1 MTAVAD
7 EADDMDV
14 GILDWLMQMADQH
27 RPNDDVPTIV
37 PVAFLARTSTEDRQD
52 PTLAIPRQLDSVNV
66 KLPPGF
72 VIVAHF
78 YDIESGRTLL
88 DLRGQSD
95 AYQAFDIPVPRDGSI
110 ADLLA
115 EAQRPD
121 RRFVAVV
128 CESIERIART
138 TYYGTKIEHELEQAG
153 VALLAADEGIDRDA
167 VRPSGTGGPKNA
179 TSVLTRRVKQ
189 AISEWYV
196 LQMLELSWK
205 GFMQHTAQ
213 GWNIGKPPY
222 GYTGERH
229 PHPVKAKR
237 EEGITKHRLVRD
249 PACGPVVTQIFA
261 WRALERLSYQHIAD
275 RLNTDLD
282 RYPPPVP
289 VKRESY
295 NTAIGAWTSTAV
307 RDILNNPKYTGY
319 MVWNRRKRSRPD
331 RGVKGR
337 VNPPSEWV
345 WSPSVTHEPLT
356 TRAYFDAGSPV
367 GRYRQGSRSKAST
380 NAHPKTKRSYRYRS
394 YIKCDICSRRMFGK
408 TRQRKTRADDTYYA
422 CVTKREHHKNE
433 MWYEVHP
440 PALTVNEDIVDT
452 FVARFFN
459 ERVFGAHRLDY
470 LEGPAEEPNRSG
482 TEAMAAAY
490 ARQINDLDAANKNLI
505 LSLQQ
510 MTSSGDP
517 EIDAQWRTGIQQQF
531 ADNAK
536 RKQVLAAELQE
547 LAKVAQPKGAGTRE
561 LVDQLPHVDL
571 NVLDLPDEKQRQLF
585 DAFQLEIRYDRH
597 LQRIT
602 LRVAVRAE
610 MVDVISQAAAEATG
624 KAPRRRQPQ
633 HNTEGADALASA
645 PVGQTRSHVLRAPG
659 RASTCV
665 SGRPERVATPTQHPY
680 PPPADM
686 GIWFVLGLG
695 HIITTCRS

>member
-1 MTAVAD
+1 MTVIED

-14 GILDWLMQMADQH
+14 GILDWLTQLADRH
-27 RPNDDVPTIV
+27 RPHDDIPTIV
-37 PVAFLARTSTEDRQD
+37 PVAFVARTSTEDRQD

-78 YDIESGRTLL
+78 YDVESGRTLL
-88 DLRGQSD
+88 DLRGHSD

-213 GWNIGKPPY
+213 GWNVGKPPY
-222 GYTGERH
+222 GYIGERH

-249 PACGPVVTQIFA
+249 PARGPVVTQIFV

-295 NTAIGAWTSTAV
+295 NTAIGAWTPTAV
-307 RDILNNPKYTGY
+307 RDILNNPKYTGF
-319 MVWNRRKRSRPD
+319 MVWNRRKRSRPE

-356 TRAYFDAGSPV
+356 TRAYFDAGSPI
-367 GRYRQGSRSKAST
+367 GRYRQGSRSTAT
-380 NAHPKTKRSYRYRS
+380 NNAHPKTERSYRYRS
-394 YIKCDICSRRMFGK
+394 YIKCDICARRMFGK
-408 TRQRKTRADDTYYA
+408 TRRRKTRADDTYYA
-422 CVTKREHHKNE
+422 CVTKREHHKKE
-433 MWYEVHP
+433 MWYEIHP
-440 PALTVNEDIVDT
+440 PALTVNEDIIDT

-459 ERVFGAHRLDY
+459 QRVFGVHRLDY
-470 LEGPAEEPNRSG
+470 LEGPTEQPIRSN
-482 TEAMAAAY
+482 TEATAARHT
-490 ARQINDLDAANKNLI
+490 RQIGELDAANKNLI
-505 LSLQQ
+505 VSLQQ

-517 EIDAQWRTGIQQQF
+517 QIDAQWRTELQQQF
-531 ADNAK
+531 AENAK

-547 LAKVAQPKGAGTRE
+547 LAKAAQPKGARARE

-571 NVLDLPDEKQRQLF
+571 NVLDLPEDKQRQLF

-602 LRVAVRAE
+602 LRVAIRAE
-610 MVDVISQAAAEATG
+610 MVDVISQAAAEAADT
-624 KAPRRRQPQ
+624 ARAVPRQRQPEIE
-633 HNTEGADALASA
+633 TVEADANAST
-645 PVGQTRSHVLRAPG
+645 PVSRSHVQRAPG
-659 RASTCV
+659 RIRTCAPASGEG
-665 SGRPERVATPTQHPY
+665 SRSRRPSRSDQARCAATHCWRRNFGPH
-680 PPPADM
+680 
-686 GIWFVLGLG
+686 LG
-695 HIITTCRS
+695 

>member
-1 MTAVAD
+1 
-7 EADDMDV
+7 
-14 GILDWLMQMADQH
+14 MQMADRH
-27 RPNDDVPTIV
+27 RPHDDTPTIV

-78 YDIESGRTLL
+78 YDVESGRTLL
-88 DLRGQSD
+88 NLRGQSN

-167 VRPSGTGGPKNA
+167 VRPTGTGGPKNA

-222 GYTGERH
+222 GYIGERH

-237 EEGITKHRLVRD
+237 EEGITKHRLLRD
-249 PACGPVVTQIFA
+249 PVRGPVVTQIFV
-261 WRALERLSYQHIAD
+261 WRALERLSYQHLAD

-289 VKRESY
+289 VERDSY
-295 NTAIGAWTSTAV
+295 NIAIGAWTPTAV
-307 RDILNNPKYTGY
+307 RDILNNPKYTGF

-331 RGVKGR
+331 RGIKGR
-337 VNPPSEWV
+337 VNPPTEWV
-345 WSPSVTHEPLT
+345 WSPGITHEPLT
-356 TRAYFDAGSPV
+356 TRAHFDAASPV
-367 GRYRQGSRSKAST
+367 GRYRQGSRSKAT
-380 NAHPKTKRSYRYRS
+380 NNAHPETKRSYRYRS
-394 YIKCDICSRRMFGK
+394 YIRCDICARRMFGK
-408 TRQRKTRADDTYYA
+408 TRKRKTRADDTYYA
-422 CVTKREHHKNE
+422 CVTKREHHKKE
-433 MWYEVHP
+433 TWYEIHP
-440 PALTVNEDIVDT
+440 PALTVNEDVIDT

-459 ERVFGAHRLDY
+459 ERIFGVHRLDY
-470 LEGPAEEPNRSG
+470 LEGP
-482 TEAMAAAY
+482 TEQAIHSDSEATAARC
-490 ARQINDLDAANKNLI
+490 ARQIDDLDAANKNLI
-505 LSLQQ
+505 ASLQQ

-517 EIDAQWRTGIQQQF
+517 EIDAQWRAEIQRQF
-531 ADNAK
+531 TENAK
-536 RKQVLAAELQE
+536 RRQALAAEVEE
-547 LAKVAQPKGAGTRE
+547 LAKAARPKRVGARE
-561 LVDQLPHVDL
+561 LVDQLPQVEL
-571 NVLDLPDEKQRQLF
+571 NVLDLPEEKLRQLF

-610 MVDVISQAAAEATG
+610 MVDVIRQAAAEA
-624 KAPRRRQPQ
+624 AASSPPVLRQRQPGE
-633 HNTEGADALASA
+633 TAGADAPASA
-645 PVGQTRSHVLRAPG
+645 PVSRSHVLRAPG
-659 RASTCV
+659 RIRTCAPAS
-665 SGRPERVATPTQHPY
+665 GEIYRP
-680 PPPADM
+680 
-686 GIWFVLGLG
+686 
-695 HIITTCRS
+695 RSPEAC